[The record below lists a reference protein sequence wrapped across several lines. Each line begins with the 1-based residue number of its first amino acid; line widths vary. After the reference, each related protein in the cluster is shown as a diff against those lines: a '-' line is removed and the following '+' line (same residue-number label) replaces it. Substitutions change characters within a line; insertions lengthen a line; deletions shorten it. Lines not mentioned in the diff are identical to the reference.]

1 MIRTGRDVGPLG
13 LPSAPMQRH
22 PRRRPVPTRLCVQ
35 ALESR
40 LALAGDATVTAVLV
54 PPAGTSKTGD
64 ELSFTVRFDKPVVVE
79 GTPRLDVVIGAARRP
94 ADHVPGQ
101 DPQALRFRYVVKP
114 GDRDVDG
121 IALSRK
127 ITLPAGAAIRDKAS
141 GTALRPAFTP
151 PSTALVRVDG
161 VRPGIVAVAGPAPG
175 VLPEGAGMSFAVS
188 LGERVFVTGK
198 PTLPVEIGGVVHAAT
213 LVGGTEGTS
222 RLTFRT
228 TVPRDSIDVDGV
240 RLAGPIDLPAGS
252 AIRDA
257 AGNDLDPT
265 VPRKW
270 RSFPNRGV
278 DGIAPHVVAL
288 ASPQI
293 SARGVVSVQVTFS
306 EAVRVKGVPTIPFS
320 LGDRQRELT
329 YAGGAGGR
337 SLTFTY
343 RPVKGELPTGQNVI
357 VSDTITLPRG
367 AGITDRPGNPA
378 GSLGRPNTG
387 MVPRLDGI
395 AAGGAIVGFPVTLSL
410 AGARIHDATWEF
422 RDAAF
427 PSTATGLTPQV
438 VFRQP
443 GTFSVTVTARG
454 ETGIAVTENVRVT
467 VADVPVTARAPTASV
482 PYHNVS
488 EVDLELRADGRRV
501 FVFVSRRLPDSTRP
515 ALLAEQRGDGT
526 FALTTVLPPGATD
539 ISNVRLVLGADG
551 VPRMLLRQGTSA
563 WLCTRTDAGL
573 RFVHLGDD
581 VTHADIALR
590 PDDRPVVSLTR
601 GRWLAPATGGLRLLS
616 ATNTAPGSLAD
627 FGPEVIVDTR
637 EYRLPVDLGSSH
649 ALTMVGDR
657 PVIVGNN
664 GLFVGRYPD
673 GSIVSPI
680 QAWEATVADP
690 RSSADFALHDVD
702 SGTDSVRGIRA
713 RVMDGRLWVAGVA
726 RGSFVA
732 YHAGAAALGSGF
744 VRVGGLEPDR
754 PGGSLAAEPV
764 RIGISSLDGRPM
776 FSFVHPAYPGSAAS
790 VYLSAFPLPADSTE
804 LIALPAFRRGGLA
817 SDVEGR
823 GSGPRGIN
831 ALVLL
836 AAVSLELIEGRS

>member
-1 MIRTGRDVGPLG
+1 MARTGRDPGPRG
-13 LPSAPMQRH
+13 LPSAPTTRH
-22 PRRRPVPTRLCVQ
+22 RRRRPAPTRLSVQ
-35 ALESR
+35 PLEPR

-54 PPAGTSKTGD
+54 PPAGTAKTGD
-64 ELSFTVRFDKPVVVE
+64 ELSFTVRFDKPVAVE

-121 IALSRK
+121 IVLARR
-127 ITLPAGAAIRDKAS
+127 IVLPAGAAIRDEAS
-141 GTALRPAFTP
+141 GAALRPVFTP
-151 PSTALVRVDG
+151 PSTAQVRVDG

-175 VLPEGAGMSFAVS
+175 VLPEGAALSFAVS
-188 LGERVFVTGK
+188 LSERVFVTGK
-198 PTLPVEIGGVVHAAT
+198 PTLPVEIGGVVRGAT
-213 LVGGTEGTS
+213 LVGGGEGSS

-228 TVPRDSIDVDGV
+228 TVPRDSIDTDGV
-240 RLAGPIDLPAGS
+240 RVAGPIDLPAGS

-265 VPRKW
+265 VPWRS

-278 DGIAPHVVAL
+278 DGLAPHVVAF

-306 EAVRVKGVPTIPFS
+306 EALRVKGVPTIPFT
-320 LGDRQRELT
+320 LGEAQRELT

-343 RPVKGELPTGQNVI
+343 RPVKGEVPTGQNVF
-357 VSDTITLPRG
+357 VSDTISLPRG

-378 GSLGRPNTG
+378 GSLGRPYTVT
-387 MVPRLDGI
+387 VPRLDGI

-410 AGARIHDATWEF
+410 AGARILDATWEF

-438 VFRQP
+438 VFRTP
-443 GTFSVTVTARG
+443 GTVSVTVTARG
-454 ETGIAVTENVRVT
+454 ESGISVSERLNVT

-488 EVDLELRADGRRV
+488 EVDLEVRADGRRV
-501 FVFVSRRLPDSTRP
+501 FAFVSRRLPDLTRP
-515 ALLAEQRGDGT
+515 ACLAEQRGDGT

-539 ISNVRLVLGADG
+539 ISNVRMILGGDG
-551 VPRMLLRQGTSA
+551 VPRMLLRQGSSA
-563 WLCTRTDAGL
+563 WLCTRTDSGL

-590 PDDRPVVSLTR
+590 PDDRPVVSLAR
-601 GRWLAPATGGLRLLS
+601 GPWLAPATGGLRLLS
-616 ATNTAPGSLAD
+616 AMNTAPGSLAD
-627 FGPEVIVDTR
+627 FAPEVIVDTR

-649 ALTMVGDR
+649 ALTMAGDR

-673 GSIVSPI
+673 GGIISPI

-690 RSSADFALHDVD
+690 RGSADFALHDVD
-702 SGTDSVRGIRA
+702 SGTASVRGIRA

-732 YHAGAAALGSGF
+732 YHADAAALGSGF
-744 VRVGGLEPDR
+744 TRVVGAETER

-764 RIGISSLDGRPM
+764 RVGISSLDGRPM

-790 VYLSAFPLPADSTE
+790 VFLSAFPVPADSTE
-804 LIALPAFRRGGLA
+804 LIALPALRTRALA
-817 SDVEGR
+817 ADIEGW

-831 ALVLL
+831 ALVVLQSI
-836 AAVSLELIEGRS
+836 ALELVEGRS